1 MYNQLIIS
9 INKTLKGSPMNYEL
23 TGTVKI
29 IQDPQTFASG
39 FTKRELI
46 VTVPDGNYP
55 QDISLE
61 FLKDKADLL
70 NELSVGDEVTVSFNL
85 RGREYNGKYYNNL
98 TGWKLQKNNGQSAQP
113 SQSYPPQ
120 TSTPPNQ
127 VSEPNFDD
135 DMDDI
140 PF

>member
-1 MYNQLIIS
+1 
-9 INKTLKGSPMNYEL
+9 MNYEL

-29 IQDPQTFASG
+29 IQEPQTFASG
-39 FTKRELI
+39 FSKRELI

-61 FLKDKADLL
+61 FLKEKADLL
-70 NELSVGDEVTVSFNL
+70 NDLNVGDEVTVSFNL

-98 TGWKLQKNNGQSAQP
+98 TGWKLQKGGQQDNSSKPSYEAPKSSSASP
-113 SQSYPPQ
+113 L
-120 TSTPPNQ
+120 N
-127 VSEPNFDD
+127 EPNFDD